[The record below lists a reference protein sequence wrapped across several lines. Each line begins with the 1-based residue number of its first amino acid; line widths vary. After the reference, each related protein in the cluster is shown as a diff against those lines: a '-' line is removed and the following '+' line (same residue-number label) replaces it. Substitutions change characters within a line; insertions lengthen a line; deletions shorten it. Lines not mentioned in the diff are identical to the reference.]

1 MEWFLP
7 THANNLSYAALS
19 IVTWSQSASKKRSYR
34 GPTLLCHILS
44 HLGKLQLL
52 PWPKI
57 CGVLDVVGI
66 EMWLVLAAA
75 GSGYLAR
82 CWQNA
87 EKAKHAYAKH
97 SNCTEDD
104 ELIKSLEA
112 PLGGNKSPKSPAAR
126 ASQGLSVHTGALEEE
141 LSNDDSSEGLETS
154 HGGKHHAAGYGEVVW
169 KDRDNTSLEGVNEA
183 STLFSQSGD
192 TSGDENSD
200 GNAQKESASIN
211 ASKPD
216 GSYLLHTAPVESDA
230 LRSAIENKG
239 PEESLKGREASV
251 NDPLGRFS
259 GGGESL
265 HNAQVETG
273 VHFQGQRLYL
283 NSRSY
288 DLHRS
293 LVAMDE
299 LPEKTGTELGS
310 NVSSTARVSLGYLK
324 KKCLRELRDNAG
336 VDGHEGIVS
345 VHSKTKSKCGD
356 ERITNILG
364 RHSNSFK
371 ALLVSGSGCQD
382 FSQPPRGCIQ
392 KGSYTRRL
400 RTPNRSFKCRPL
412 GRKGRVMRA
421 SPKPL
426 SSLECCL
433 MAQLDAL
440 DADLGR
446 HVSRPLDFSSVVDPG
461 KGLGNTEDH
470 NMTSFEGA
478 CQDSDAHLDELG
490 RGEEFE
496 ACHLAGLRA
505 VVSPVQVLLFFIA
518 VGVGAMHANKCHRSE
533 VEGLQQSLKEAE
545 SEVQVLRRVLQQH
558 GLSVPELNFFSKVR

>member
-1 MEWFLP
+1 MPHFV
-7 THANNLSYAALS
+7 TSGQASVAA
-19 IVTWSQSASKKRSYR
+19 WS
-34 GPTLLCHILS
+34 
-44 HLGKLQLL
+44 
-52 PWPKI
+52 KI

-97 SNCTEDD
+97 STCTEDD
-104 ELIKSLEA
+104 ESITNVEA
-112 PLGGNKSPKSPAAR
+112 PLGGNKSPNSPAAR
-126 ASQGLSVHTGALEEE
+126 ASQGLSVHTGALVEE
-141 LSNDDSSEGLETS
+141 LCNDDSSEGLETS
-154 HGGKHHAAGYGEVVW
+154 HGGKHHAAGYYEVVC

-183 STLFSQSGD
+183 STLVSQSGD

-211 ASKPD
+211 ASKSD
-216 GSYLLHTAPVESDA
+216 GSYLLHTAPVNLDV
-230 LRSAIENKG
+230 LRPEIENKG

-251 NDPLGRFS
+251 NDPLGCFS
-259 GGGESL
+259 SGGESP

-273 VHFQGQRLYL
+273 VYFQAQRIYR
-283 NSRSY
+283 NSRSF

-293 LVAMDE
+293 LGAMDE

-310 NVSSTARVSLGYLK
+310 NVSSTARVSLGFLK
-324 KKCLRELRDNAG
+324 KKYLRELRDDAG
-336 VDGHEGIVS
+336 VNVHEGIGS
-345 VHSKTKSKCGD
+345 VHSKTKSKCGG
-356 ERITNILG
+356 ERITNVLG
-364 RHSNSFK
+364 IHSSSFK

-382 FSQPPRGCIQ
+382 FSQPPRGCTQ
-392 KGSYTRRL
+392 KGTYNRRL
-400 RTPNRSFKCRPL
+400 RTPSRSFKYRSL

-470 NMTSFEGA
+470 GLTSFEGA
-478 CQDSDAHLDELG
+478 CQDSDAHLDEYG
-490 RGEEFE
+490 RGEEFS
-496 ACHLAGLRA
+496 AGHLSGLRG

-518 VGVGAMHANKCHRSE
+518 VGVGTMYANKCHKSE

-558 GLSVPELNFFSKVR
+558 GLSVPEVNFFSKVRYLLYVFPRIAMSYIIYDLNFLNCCEPP

>member
-7 THANNLSYAALS
+7 THANSLSYAALS
-19 IVTWSQSASKKRSYR
+19 IETWSQSTSKKRSYLA
-34 GPTLLCHILS
+34 PTLLCHILS
-44 HLGKLQLL
+44 HLGKLKLL

-87 EKAKHAYAKH
+87 EKAKHAYPKH
-97 SNCTEDD
+97 STCTQDD
-104 ELIKSLEA
+104 ESIKSLET
-112 PLGGNKSPKSPAAR
+112 PLGGNKSPNSPAAR
-126 ASQGLSVHTGALEEE
+126 ASQDLSVHTVALVEE
-141 LSNDDSSEGLETS
+141 LCNDDSSEGLETS
-154 HGGKHHAAGYGEVVW
+154 HDGKHHAAGCDEVVW

-183 STLFSQSGD
+183 STLFSHPGD
-192 TSGDENSD
+192 TSGDKNSD
-200 GNAQKESASIN
+200 GNAQKESASVN
-211 ASKPD
+211 ALKSD

-230 LRSAIENKG
+230 LRSAIESKG
-239 PEESLKGREASV
+239 PEESLKGRGASV
-251 NDPLGRFS
+251 NDPLGSFS
-259 GGGESL
+259 SGRESPL
-265 HNAQVETG
+265 NAQVETG
-273 VHFQGQRLYL
+273 VHFQAQSIYR
-283 NSRSY
+283 NSRTF
-288 DLHRS
+288 DLHS
-293 LVAMDE
+293 LGAMDE

-324 KKCLRELRDNAG
+324 KKHLRELRDDAG
-336 VDGHEGIVS
+336 VDGHEGIGS
-345 VHSKTKSKCGD
+345 AHSKTKFKCGD
-356 ERITNILG
+356 ERITNMLG
-364 RHSNSFK
+364 RHSSTFK
-371 ALLVSGSGCQD
+371 ALLVSGSGCQE
-382 FSQPPRGCIQ
+382 FSQPPRGCTQ

-446 HVSRPLDFSSVVDPG
+446 HVSRPLDFSSVVDSG
-461 KGLGNTEDH
+461 KGLGNTEHH
-470 NMTSFEGA
+470 NMRSFEGA
-478 CQDSDAHLDELG
+478 CQDSDADFDEHG
-490 RGEEFE
+490 RGEELS
-496 ACHLAGLRA
+496 AGHLSGLRG

-518 VGVGAMHANKCHRSE
+518 VGVGAMYANKCHKSE